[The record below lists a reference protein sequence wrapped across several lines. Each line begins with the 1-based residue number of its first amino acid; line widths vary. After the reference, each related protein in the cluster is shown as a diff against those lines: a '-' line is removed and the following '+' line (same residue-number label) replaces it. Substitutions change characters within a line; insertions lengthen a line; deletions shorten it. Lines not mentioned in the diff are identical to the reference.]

1 MRGEEM
7 KKPLPYRWQADDP
20 FLGTLNDAQDLDYRR
35 LMDSCWLNWGIP
47 KEMAELATICRFS
60 PAKDFEK
67 AVWFKL
73 EEKFCAWH
81 GKFQS
86 VYLDQERERLAGI
99 SAAQSKR
106 AKRPRKK
113 PPANGRLAPGK
124 PAVKE
129 EKIVFGPIQPT
140 ASPRITPGIPAAKKL
155 TEIQEALASDIAA
168 GEPPASP
175 RLIESGVIL
184 HCNNPDVTLQQKETL
199 TIPAP
204 EPDKENVSRETLALV
219 TSENSPRENSSPSQA
234 PAECLQLDR
243 YFDPL
248 EAWEKFC
255 AAWPQEGL
263 IDDQVSKEWFWKE
276 IVNPVLYKRLVR
288 AAERYLASLPSVW
301 QPIDFI
307 IWTAQWV
314 RHED

>member
-1 MRGEEM
+1 MSRMRGEEM

-20 FLGTLNDAQDLDYRR
+20 FLGTLNDAQDLAYRR

-175 RLIESGVIL
+175 RLIIEEEKIL
-184 HCNNPDVTLQQKETL
+184 P
-199 TIPAP
+199 IPAP
-204 EPDKENVSRETLALV
+204 EPDKENAVITENVSRETTPDKFMDQQTVWEDFCEGYPEPNLLANGV
-219 TSENSPRENSSPSQA
+219 ARETFFKTVINDFWLNRVYRAGQSYLRHLIDSKDKAIPFTEWFGQWK
-234 PAECLQLDR
+234 
-243 YFDPL
+243 
-248 EAWEKFC
+248 AWEDPAPGNEVK
-255 AAWPQEGL
+255 Q
-263 IDDQVSKEWFWKE
+263 KEK
-276 IVNPVLYKRLVR
+276 
-288 AAERYLASLPSVW
+288 
-301 QPIDFI
+301 
-307 IWTAQWV
+307 
-314 RHED
+314 